1 MDGITGTIELRTP
14 QEWQVLYGDRIV
26 REPLGWTQGADGL
39 PPIDWNARITFKEYT
54 LRALRST
61 LTAKPH
67 DYASLASQ

>member
-1 MDGITGTIELRTP
+1 MDSTANTPERRTP
-14 QEWQVLYGDRIV
+14 YEWQQLYGDRIV
-26 REPLGWTQGADGL
+26 REPLGWTKGADGL
-39 PPIDWNARITFKEYT
+39 PPASWETPITFKEYT